1 MALPYIKPY
10 ISKDEIALAGAVAI
24 VFFLA
29 LIIVSLLTVKFS
41 DIILDSK
48 VGALDRTLGFLFG
61 AARGLLLAVV
71 AFVFYNWLVPDT
83 NQPGW
88 IRNARVK
95 PFLQAGGDKLR
106 DMMPD
111 DLDSIIAK
119 IKAKKGNAQPGDAP
133 PSESEMEK
141 PSAPATENPPAET
154 PPATDTPPATGGT
167 N

>member
-10 ISKDEIALAGAVAI
+10 ISKDEIALGGAVAI

-48 VGALDRTLGFLFG
+48 IGALDRTLGFLFG

-71 AFVFYNWLVPDT
+71 AFVFYNWLVPDA

-106 DMMPD
+106 DMLPD

-119 IKAKKGNAQPGDAP
+119 IKAKKGNGQSGEAP
-133 PSESEMEK
+133 PSETEMDK
-141 PSAPATENPPAET
+141 SSPPATENPPDE
-154 PPATDTPPATGGT
+154 TPPATGGA